1 MVFGII
7 YICALYIKRPRITLR
22 IIGNNDILGLKR
34 GADMIFRRK
43 IYQKMLEW
51 KISSGGKKA
60 LLIEGAR
67 RIGKSTITQEFG
79 KNEYKSFIVIDFN
92 DISEV
97 VEDAFNN
104 YLNDLDTFFMLIST
118 EYNVNLYNRESLIIF
133 DEIQRFPKARQS
145 IKKLVSDGRYDYM
158 ETGSLISIKENVKDI
173 TIPSE
178 ERKLNMYPLN
188 FEEFC
193 WAMGEEKLVEYIR
206 QCFDSMTAP
215 AEALHKKA
223 MLLFRQ
229 FLIVGGMPQS
239 VVSYLENNRSFAKA
253 DEEKRDILSLY
264 RDDIMK
270 IESRYKSKVIAIFD
284 QIPAFLSRHEKRV
297 VLSDVEK
304 NSTFDSYHD
313 TFFWLSD
320 SMVANECFRC
330 NDPNVGLSLN
340 EDRSY
345 VKCYMADTGLL
356 ISHTFSETELEKEAL
371 YRQLIRGELSV
382 NEGMFHEN
390 AVAQEL
396 VSNGHKLFFY
406 TSYNREKHR
415 NDIEIDFIISNK
427 SKTNFRIY
435 PIEVKSSRNYSIR
448 SMERFLDKF
457 NDRTDRAYVIHTKN
471 FKTEGNIVYIPS
483 YMTMCL

>member
-1 MVFGII
+1 MHT
-7 YICALYIKRPRITLR
+7 CALYIKRARLDLR
-22 IIGNNDILGLKR
+22 IVGNDDILSLKR
-34 GADMIFRRK
+34 GADMVFKRK
-43 IYQKMLEW
+43 IYEKLLEW
-51 KISSGGKKA
+51 KSSSGGKKA

-79 KNEYKSFIVIDFN
+79 KNEYKSYLVIDFN
-92 DISEV
+92 DVSET
-97 VEDAFNN
+97 VEEAFNN

-118 EYNVNLYNRESLIIF
+118 EYNVNLYPGESLIIF

-145 IKKLVSDGRYDYM
+145 IKKLVADGRYDYI
-158 ETGSLISIKENVKDI
+158 ETGSLISIKENIRDI

-178 ERKLNMYPLN
+178 ERKINMYPLC

-206 QCFDSMTAP
+206 QCFDNMTAP
-215 AEALHKKA
+215 AETMHKKA

-229 FLIVGGMPQS
+229 FMIVGGMPQS
-239 VVSYLENNRSFAKA
+239 IAAYLENNRSFDKS
-253 DEEKRDILSLY
+253 DEEKRDIISLY
-264 RDDIMK
+264 RNDIMK

-330 NDPNVGLSLN
+330 NDPNVGLMLN
-340 EDRSY
+340 ENRSY
-345 VKCYMADTGLL
+345 VKCYMGDTGLL
-356 ISHTFSETELEKEAL
+356 ISHTFSEAELEKEEL
-371 YRQLIRGELSV
+371 YKQLIRGRLSV

-396 VSNGHKLFFY
+396 VSNGYKLFFY
-406 TSYNREKHR
+406 TSYNSEKHR
-415 NDIEIDFIISNK
+415 NDIEIDFVISNK
-427 SKTNFRIY
+427 SKTRFRIC
-435 PIEVKSSRNYSIR
+435 PIEVKSSDNYSIR
-448 SMERFLDKF
+448 SLEKFTDKF
-457 NDRTDRAYVIHTKN
+457 KDRVDKAYVIHTKN
-471 FKTEGNIVYIPS
+471 FKTDGNIIYIPS